1 MVQLFVN
8 LTGLGNS
15 HCESP
20 LYQLGCVVRVELAH
34 KSITMVFNSSATS
47 GKRSCYL
54 LVGLSGENRLQNLYF
69 TLSERLAGSDII
81 KKRVFQKF
89 VRM

>member
-1 MVQLFVN
+1 MVQLLVN

-20 LYQLGCVVRVELAH
+20 LYQLGCVVRVELTH
-34 KSITMVFNSSATS
+34 KSITMVLDSSATS

-54 LVGLSGENRLQNLYF
+54 LVGFSGENRLQNLYF

-81 KKRVFQKF
+81 KKRVFQKL